1 MQVIKDPVI
10 SLQVAP
16 RVMTQEAMQKD
27 FEYEMAQKIT
37 RSLCEKGIISV
48 DEMGR
53 IFALNKEKV
62 LPSRDISINNLIIW
76 LSEDI

>member
-48 DEMGR
+48 DEMNR
-53 IFALNKEKV
+53 IFALNKEKFS
-62 LPSRDISINNLIIW
+62 PFYADIL
-76 LSEDI
+76 D

>member
-10 SLQVAP
+10 NLQVAP

-37 RSLCEKGIISV
+37 RSLYEKGIISV
-48 DEMGR
+48 DEMNR
-53 IFALNKEKV
+53 ILALNKEKFS
-62 LPSRDISINNLIIW
+62 PFYADIL
-76 LSEDI
+76 D